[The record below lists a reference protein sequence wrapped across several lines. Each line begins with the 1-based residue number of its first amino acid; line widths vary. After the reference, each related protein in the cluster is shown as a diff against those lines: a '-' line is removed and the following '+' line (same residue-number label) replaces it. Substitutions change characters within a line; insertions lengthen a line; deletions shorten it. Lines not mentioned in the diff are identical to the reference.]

1 MRGAA
6 RVDNDIVVQ
15 NVGAVETV
23 TTRTL
28 TNWTRPQSLSAGT
41 GAQFRPGV
49 LTFALTLDRKC
60 GWYSSLTRDALCILY
75 DRILDIAGR

>member
-15 NVGAVETV
+15 DVAAVEKA

-28 TNWTRPQSLSAGT
+28 TNWTRPQSLGEA
-41 GAQFRPGV
+41 PGPELNYGPV
-49 LTFALTLDRKC
+49 
-60 GWYSSLTRDALCILY
+60 Y
-75 DRILDIAGR
+75 